1 MTHESSP
8 QGGNTG
14 SQPLP
19 LRGLAMILLF
29 VAIVLIAWGVY
40 SAAGKGGDGSAISA
54 GSATTSSS
62 AVAQPQT
69 ATLSATAA
77 PAPASSEAA
86 PAASSAAPSSA
97 ESSAPSSAP
106 SSEAAPAA
114 PATAEPVT
122 VLNNSTVQGLAGRV
136 AQNLT
141 AGGSKVASVGNWANS
156 EEPSSVVLY
165 DTPAQKA
172 QAEQVAQKLGI
183 SAAERGDKLPGG
195 PAGIVVVVTQDL
207 A

>member
-97 ESSAPSSAP
+97 ESSAP

>member
-97 ESSAPSSAP
+97 ESSAPSS
-106 SSEAAPAA
+106 EAAPAA

-141 AGGSKVASVGNWANS
+141 AGGSKVASVGNWANT